1 MKLYVT
7 RGIGGE
13 MVKTLGEV
21 KTREQAWKK
30 ICKFKD
36 ESKKAGEAKVET
48 YDRILKLGEGKLA
61 VDFGDYMKFI
71 LIEANHESKKDVAE
85 VEAFWNPPQPKTR
98 RMRKAAK
105 LQNK

>member
-7 RGIGGE
+7 RGIDGE

-85 VEAFWNPPQPKTR
+85 VEALYSKT
-98 RMRKAAK
+98 
-105 LQNK
+105 

>member
-7 RGIGGE
+7 RGIDGE
-13 MVKTLGEV
+13 MLKTLGEV

-30 ICKFKD
+30 IYEFKD
-36 ESKKAGEAKVET
+36 ASKDHLKVET

-85 VEAFWNPPQPKTR
+85 VEAFWNPPQPKSR
-98 RMRKAAK
+98 RRRESAK